1 MRNINRRKFYYFS
14 LKNLITLFLIF
25 SIIISSII
33 FYIQKNYF
41 INIFNQTIIKF
52 SKNYGYNL
60 INIDI
65 NGTKKI
71 EKESIEKI
79 LNQYLYS
86 SIFLLPLDEISNK
99 IKNNNWVNS
108 VKVKTNYKDTIYVD
122 IIEYK
127 ILGLYKF
134 NNKLFLFDSNGK
146 IIDQVVNQAD
156 IKKKFILFK
165 GQSSNLNAKNIINIL
180 ENLNFQKKFNISY
193 IEFIKNRRW
202 DVILNENIKLM
213 LSEDDPKKSL
223 KNFLKIVKSLSE
235 IEINNIKYI
244 DLRIMDKAIITY
256 KND

>member
-193 IEFIKNRRW
+193 IEFIKNR
-202 DVILNENIKLM
+202 
-213 LSEDDPKKSL
+213 KKS
-223 KNFLKIVKSLSE
+223 
-235 IEINNIKYI
+235 
-244 DLRIMDKAIITY
+244 
-256 KND
+256 